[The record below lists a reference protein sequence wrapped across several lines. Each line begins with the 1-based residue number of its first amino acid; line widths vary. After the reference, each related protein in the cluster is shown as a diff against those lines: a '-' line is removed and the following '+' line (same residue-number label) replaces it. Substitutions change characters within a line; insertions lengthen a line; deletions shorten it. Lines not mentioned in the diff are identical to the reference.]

1 MSQDWLE
8 HLADALPH
16 LLGTGAL
23 GVSAL
28 AYFKGGRLVGKAEAR
43 LDAHG
48 DKIKALET
56 RADAHDA
63 AAVEL
68 TLKLSDKP
76 NRDEMRAMFA
86 ESRGDTRAALAELRE
101 DLRALGRG

>member
-1 MSQDWLE
+1 MSGDLVDSAAAW
-8 HLADALPH
+8 LPH

-23 GVSAL
+23 GVSTL
-28 AYFKGGRLVGKAEAR
+28 AYFRAGRIVGKAETR
-43 LDAHG
+43 LDMHD

-56 RADAHDA
+56 RADAHA
-63 AAVEL
+63 AAGVEL
-68 TLKLSDKP
+68 GLKLAEKP

-86 ESRGDTRAALAELRE
+86 EASADNRAGLAELRE